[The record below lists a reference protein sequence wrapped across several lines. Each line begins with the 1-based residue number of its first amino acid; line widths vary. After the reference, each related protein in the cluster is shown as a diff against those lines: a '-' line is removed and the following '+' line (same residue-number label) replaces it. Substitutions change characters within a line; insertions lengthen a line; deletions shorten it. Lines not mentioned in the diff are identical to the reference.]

1 MTREEKIK
9 SWPTEKFVSWLIKV
23 ERNAMRHA
31 DDLNNVPDEVL
42 AVDWYEFLAMEDD
55 EWENV

>member
-31 DDLNNVPDEVL
+31 YDLNNVPDEVL

-55 EWENV
+55 E